1 MDQVGTIRE
10 LAMTTKELCDALRHT
25 HPSRTMCKQAADE
38 IERLAALA
46 QSDTEPVR
54 AFAKAVLHGDDE
66 HKAWLL
72 EAAEAFI
79 DGKPLPA
86 PRGRGAQSD
95 TEPVRIV
102 HDDAF
107 GWGVLLNGKP
117 VKCLFN
123 SKEKTVAWLAAA
135 IAHPDDIRD

>member
-1 MDQVGTIRE
+1 
-10 LAMTTKELCDALRHT
+10 MTTKELCDALRHT
-25 HPSRTMCKQAADE
+25 HPSRTMCKHAADE

-46 QSDTEPVR
+46 QSGVEL
-54 AFAKAVLHGDDE
+54 KAVLPSDAFTDLATKLVTVCLQNIEQKMPYDLMVGE
-66 HKAWLL
+66 V
-72 EAAEAFI
+72 AATLASV
-79 DGKPLPA
+79 
-86 PRGRGAQSD
+86 AQSD